1 MALKIAEMTER
12 AFTESAGTKPLLP
25 AQLAHYREVDLPDRS
40 FYVFQ
45 EHNDVH
51 PSSSIEIYYQADL
64 QSTCSNMLLELFSYI
79 VKEQC
84 FNVLRTQEQLGY
96 LIHLGLRRAHGSQGL
111 QVLVQS
117 EHNPLYIES
126 RIEAFIKSTERCLKT
141 MSEEEF
147 HKHMQ
152 ALAVKRLDKPKRL
165 VDECNKHWKEI
176 VSHQYNFDRGMHE
189 QICSETVHLKL

>member
-1 MALKIAEMTER
+1 
-12 AFTESAGTKPLLP
+12 
-25 AQLAHYREVDLPDRS
+25 
-40 FYVFQ
+40 
-45 EHNDVH
+45 
-51 PSSSIEIYYQADL
+51 
-64 QSTCSNMLLELFSYI
+64 
-79 VKEQC
+79 
-84 FNVLRTQEQLGY
+84 
-96 LIHLGLRRAHGSQGL
+96 
-111 QVLVQS
+111 
-117 EHNPLYIES
+117 
-126 RIEAFIKSTERCLKT
+126 